1 MKKIMKSRIFI
12 FILKAIM
19 FTSIGVYA
27 ATTYKASDVIYNAS
41 DGTSMN
47 VNDALNELYNK
58 KIEDE
63 TKYYLYKDGD
73 IYSSITGGWRRGYQ
87 SQYTTLTNSSGHLTF
102 KATGG
107 NYSSNMTTTNK
118 INLTDYKKIYF
129 EVDNYNIKIGTMTNP
144 DSMSL
149 QRTDYGLTTSL
160 CIASFQYKQLDN
172 GHYLIELSIPY
183 LSGDFYVVLDA
194 YSITV
199 NVYEVYMTK

>member
-12 FILKAIM
+12 FILTAIM

-63 TKYYLYKDGD
+63 TKYYLYKAGNV
-73 IYSSITGGWRRGYQ
+73 YSDITGGWRKGFQ
-87 SQYTTLTNSSGHLTF
+87 SQYSTLTLNSDHLTF
-102 KATGG
+102 VAPGG
-107 NYSSNMTTTNK
+107 SYSSNLTTSK
-118 INLTDYKKIYF
+118 KVNLTDYSKIYF
-129 EVDNYNIKIGTMTNP
+129 EVDNQNISIGTMTTP

-149 QRTDYGLTTSL
+149 QRTDYGYTTSL
-160 CIASFQYKQLDN
+160 CIGSSQSKKLDN

-183 LSGDFYVVLDA
+183 LSGEFYVVLEA
-194 YSITV
+194 YSKTV
-199 NVYEVYMTK
+199 NIYEVYMKK